1 LTSARRFSNEFRSF
15 AGRNTGMHAAWLKYR
30 NFQDDALVCY
40 CFNYTK
46 KQIEN
51 DYAKHGR
58 STILEKIASE
68 KKAGGCDCAVK
79 NPKKR

>member
-1 LTSARRFSNEFRSF
+1 
-15 AGRNTGMHAAWLKYR
+15 MHGG
-30 NFQDDALVCY
+30 NINMHVIQSDEHEFQDDALVCY
-40 CFNYTK
+40 CFNYTR

-51 DYAKHGR
+51 DYTENGR
-58 STILEKIASE
+58 SLILEKITSE

>member
-1 LTSARRFSNEFRSF
+1 MHVTRFND
-15 AGRNTGMHAAWLKYR
+15 HD
-30 NFQDDALVCY
+30 FQDDALVCY

-51 DYAKHGR
+51 DYEKNGR
-58 STILEKIASE
+58 STILEKIAFE
-68 KKAGGCDCAVK
+68 KKAGGCDCAIK

>member
-1 LTSARRFSNEFRSF
+1 VHVTRFNDHEFQ
-15 AGRNTGMHAAWLKYR
+15 A
-30 NFQDDALVCY
+30 DVLVCF

-51 DYAKHGR
+51 DYVENGR

-68 KKAGGCDCAVK
+68 KKAGGCDCAIK

>member
-1 LTSARRFSNEFRSF
+1 MHVTRFND
-15 AGRNTGMHAAWLKYR
+15 HD
-30 NFQDDALVCY
+30 FQDDALVCY

-51 DYAKHGR
+51 DYVENGR
-58 STILEKIASE
+58 SVILEKIASE
-68 KKAGGCDCAVK
+68 KKAGGCDCAIK